1 MNERKISVII
11 PIYNTA
17 PYLRRCIESIIKSE
31 YRNIEVICINDGSTD
46 DSRSILADLESID
59 CRIKVFDQIN
69 LGVSAARNRGL
80 EQCTGDLIAFVDS
93 DDMVH
98 PKYFNILYN
107 LMIQTDA
114 DITACDYIKF
124 ENEEDL
130 TSAAE
135 KKDSGKIRKLSP
147 LEVINIDHMNRYVW
161 GRIYKKD
168 ILNGLRFDE
177 EISLGEDTAFN
188 LLAICRKENLN
199 FQYVKRNLYYYYKR
213 SDSAVF
219 NVDHFNV
226 IKVIENVYLKY
237 YDDFGKNSAVILEQ
251 AFRSLLLERYVDNI
265 KMVRNHDLE
274 YRRLLKKC
282 IEHLN
287 DLSVMKRL
295 IYYLFAKIPLAY
307 RVFRYIDDPSI
318 ILWEKSIKRKSAR

>member
-59 CRIKVFDQIN
+59 SRIKVFDQIN
-69 LGVSAARNRGL
+69 SGVSAARNRGL

-124 ENEEDL
+124 ENEKDL

-147 LEVINIDHMNRYVW
+147 LEVINIDHMNLYSLSRL
-161 GRIYKKD
+161 D
-168 ILNGLRFDE
+168 SILISKFD
-177 EISLGEDTAFN
+177 
-188 LLAICRKENLN
+188 
-199 FQYVKRNLYYYYKR
+199 
-213 SDSAVF
+213 
-219 NVDHFNV
+219 
-226 IKVIENVYLKY
+226 
-237 YDDFGKNSAVILEQ
+237 
-251 AFRSLLLERYVDNI
+251 
-265 KMVRNHDLE
+265 
-274 YRRLLKKC
+274 
-282 IEHLN
+282 
-287 DLSVMKRL
+287 
-295 IYYLFAKIPLAY
+295 
-307 RVFRYIDDPSI
+307 
-318 ILWEKSIKRKSAR
+318 LWL